1 MGNLMS
7 NNKDNS
13 HNENQ
18 VLREENLKLNER
30 LVFLEEEIKKLQVK
44 TSISQESIEDI
55 EKRLQESVSKM
66 VDTMLENDNINSS
79 LIPDYIEKKIYTN
92 VFKLLIGLLK
102 ETLESTSINLL
113 NQSITLKMLPK
124 LDN

>member
-13 HNENQ
+13 QNENQ